1 MSIAERHHW
10 LETPEGDAILA
21 WERARIDAMVADLFG
36 FNALQ
41 IGHSDLDL
49 LRANRI
55 PYRHRCESPEA
66 WLTAQVPEAD
76 AGVSRS
82 LCDFHALPFAS
93 NSMDLV
99 LMPHVLE
106 FAADP
111 HQVLREVERILIP
124 EGRLILFGFNPF
136 SLWGLARQ
144 LPQWHNNKQRAAGAA
159 ARPRYPFDGQF
170 IAVPRLKDWLQ
181 LLGME
186 IERGAFGAYLP
197 PGLSPAWQHRLH
209 FLDAAG
215 DRWWGFA
222 GGVYLLQAVKHVC
235 SMHLITPNWRN
246 KSPPLRAFKPAT
258 SSQRQTSER
267 VIREGRAD

>member
-1 MSIAERHHW
+1 MSIAERHRW
-10 LETPEGDAILA
+10 LQTPEGEAILD

-41 IGHSDLDL
+41 IGHSHLDL

-55 PYRHRCESPEA
+55 PYRHRCECPDA
-66 WLTAQVPEAD
+66 WLSVPAPDATASTPH
-76 AGVSRS
+76 S
-82 LCDFHALPFAS
+82 LCDFHALPFA
-93 NSMDLV
+93 NNCMDLV

-136 SLWGLARQ
+136 SLWGL
-144 LPQWHNNKQRAAGAA
+144 KQKLAG
-159 ARPRYPFDGQF
+159 RTHPPRHPFNGQF

-197 PGLSPAWQHRLH
+197 PGLSPVWQQRLH

-222 GGVYLLQAVKHVC
+222 GGIYLLQAVKHVC
-235 SMHLITPNWRN
+235 GMHLIKPGWHRR
-246 KSPPLRAFKPAT
+246 PPPVRAFKPAA
-258 SSQRQTSER
+258 SSQKIGTSR
-267 VIREGRAD
+267 KSITGLR